1 MNHQEDKK
9 RIIKNTGFLYVRTL
23 LVMFVG
29 LYTSRVTLQ
38 ALGVEDFGT
47 YNLVGGIVAVFSS
60 VVGSLSV
67 STQRYMNIALGKND
81 KLYAKQVFS
90 TAMNIYIFIAVIVVI
105 CGEGVGV
112 WFINNVSDIPADRLN
127 SAHWVFQISL
137 ATFVFNLIS
146 VPYSGLIVA
155 HERMNAFAYISIL
168 DVTMK
173 LLIAIGIS
181 HISYDRLITYAV
193 LLFCSA
199 FIIRFVYS
207 CYSLKYFEESRYS
220 LLWNKS
226 LMLEM
231 ASFSC
236 WNFLGATAAVWV
248 GQGFNFILNIF
259 YGVALNAA
267 RGISFQVESQIRNF
281 VTNFTTALQP
291 QIMKAYAANDIAY
304 FNSLVFSGAKISF
317 FLLMF
322 LSLPI
327 MLETELILSIW
338 LVEVPAF
345 TVVFIR
351 ISILTAL
358 INSLSN
364 TLIIG
369 MQASGRI
376 RNYQILTSIIDFS
389 NLLWVYIAY
398 DYFSAP
404 AESLYWIYL
413 CVNILQLFVRIL
425 LLRGMIN
432 LPARD
437 FITDVFLRCIV
448 SFIVVVTLSYLLIQ
462 NINTGIGRLLLSCFT
477 TSVLSIIIVY
487 VVGINPHQRSIIN
500 SKISKIKIWNR

>member
-9 RIIKNTGFLYVRTL
+9 RIIKNTGFLYVRTF
-23 LVMFVG
+23 LVMLVG

-81 KLYAKQVFS
+81 KLYAEQIFS
-90 TAMNIYIFIAVIVVI
+90 TAMNIYIFIAVTVIV
-105 CGEGVGV
+105 CGEGVGI
-112 WFINNVSDIPADRLN
+112 WFINNVLDIPADRLS

-155 HERMNAFAYISIL
+155 HEKMNAFAYISIL
-168 DVTMK
+168 DVTIK
-173 LLIAIGIS
+173 LFIAIGIS
-181 HISYDRLITYAV
+181 HVSYDRLIAYAV

-199 FIIRFVYS
+199 LIIRFVYS
-207 CYSLKYFEESRYS
+207 YYSLRHFKESRYKWV
-220 LLWNKS
+220 WNKS
-226 LMLEM
+226 LTLEM
-231 ASFSC
+231 TSFSC

-259 YGVALNAA
+259 YGVTLNAA

-291 QIMKAYAANDIAY
+291 QIMKAYAAHDVAY
-304 FNSLVFSGAKISF
+304 FNSLIFSGAKMSF

-322 LSLPI
+322 LSLPVI
-327 MLETELILSIW
+327 LETKLILSLW
-338 LVEVPAF
+338 LVQVPAF

-351 ISILTAL
+351 ISLLTAL
-358 INSLSN
+358 INSFSN

-389 NLLWVYIAY
+389 NLLWAYIAY

-413 CVNILQLFVRIL
+413 CVNILQLFVRIQL
-425 LLRGMIN
+425 LKGMIN
-432 LPARD
+432 LPVRD
-437 FITDVFLRCIV
+437 FIANVLIRCIA
-448 SFIVVVTLSYLLIQ
+448 SFIIVATLSYLLIQ
-462 NINTGIGRLLLSCFT
+462 NMNEGIGRLLLSCFT
-477 TSVLSIIIVY
+477 TSVLSIMVIY
-487 VVGINPHQRSIIN
+487 AVGVNTHQRSIIN
-500 SKISKIKIWNR
+500 YKINKVKIWNR